1 MHASLPLAA
10 LVLAAAAPLGSQ
22 PAPAQQLPVFGTG
35 VTLVAI
41 PVFVTDKN
49 GKAVPG
55 LTAADFEIED
65 QGRKVPIVSF
75 EAVDARSA
83 APASDAA
90 GLVQAAARRQFLLL
104 FDLAFSAPTG
114 IMKAREAAIKFVRGS
129 LAPTDLVAVATYGQA
144 GIRILLR
151 FTADRDQ
158 AARAIETLGV
168 GEGERLRDPL
178 NIAYELGAPPMGPGQ
193 GGGAGE
199 GREAMMLQE
208 LRATA
213 QQISR
218 AEQTQY
224 RQRVDSFLGG
234 LQNLGRMLDSVQG
247 RKQVILLSAGFDST
261 VLGGATG
268 QEAADAAQ
276 AVVEGRLWDVQSD
289 RQFGDVTARQEIDAL
304 FQTLNASDTVIHSV
318 DVTGMVA
325 GAAVDEAQPTR
336 TATGRDT
343 LAQLASNT
351 GGRFIKDANDLGAGL
366 REVLDASSTYYVL
379 AFEPS
384 DTDKKRDRPHK
395 LKVKVLR
402 AGLDVSSRRAYLPPD
417 PKRELDP
424 ASQQLQA
431 AETIAKGLTGG
442 PIRLAAVAVPYRN
455 ARGKVSLPVV
465 LEVDGKT
472 LLAGGAAKQLRIE
485 VFGYAIGA
493 DGHVYDA
500 VALAPTLDVAAAKA
514 SLETK
519 GLQVLTAFAV
529 PEGSIDLRF
538 LVRDGAARRAGSLRL
553 RLDVPA
559 FKPGSTVLSP
569 PLAMDD
575 PHSRLVLPAPS
586 RALPALEIPFR
597 LEDTPFT
604 AELLPLLLNGAQREV
619 CVIAWGGSARFGTK
633 SEFEVVA
640 HLVDAAGA
648 LLELPLAGPARVVPD
663 NDGLQRYVLGLS
675 PKGVPAGEYAL
686 QISFKNAGGDSVSS
700 RFPVKVQ

>member
-1 MHASLPLAA
+1 MRHASLPLAA

-22 PAPAQQLPVFGTG
+22 PAPVQQLPVFGSG
-35 VTLVAI
+35 VTLVAV

-65 QGRKVPIVSF
+65 QGRKVPIVGF
-75 EAVDARSA
+75 EAVDARKA
-83 APASDAA
+83 APGGDATA
-90 GLVQAAARRQFLLL
+90 LMQAASRRQFLLL

-114 IMKAREAAIKFVRGS
+114 IMKARAAAIRFVRES

-144 GIRILLR
+144 GVRVLLR
-151 FTADRDQ
+151 FTSDRDQ

-178 NIAYELGAPPMGPGQ
+178 NIAYDLGVSPSGPGI
-193 GGGAGE
+193 GPPPDDRLSE
-199 GREAMMLQE
+199 E
-208 LRATA
+208 LIATA
-213 QQISR
+213 RQISR

-247 RKQVILLSAGFDST
+247 RKQVILLSAGFDSSI
-261 VLGGATG
+261 LGGATG

-276 AVVEGRLWDVQSD
+276 AVAEGRLWDVQSD
-289 RQFGDVTARQEIDAL
+289 RQFGDATARQEIDAV
-304 FQTLNASDTVIHSV
+304 FQALNASDTVIHSV

-325 GAAVDEAQPTR
+325 GAAVDEAQPTHP
-336 TATGRDT
+336 AQGRDT
-343 LAQLASNT
+343 LAQFAANT

-366 REVLDASSTYYVL
+366 REVLDATSTYYVL
-379 AFEPS
+379 AFEPN
-384 DTDKKRDRPHK
+384 DADKKRDRPHK

-431 AETIAKGLTGG
+431 AEAIAKGLTGG
-442 PIRLAAVAVPYRN
+442 PIRLSAVAVPYRN
-455 ARGKVSLPVV
+455 AKGKVSLPVV
-465 LEVDGKT
+465 LEIDGKT
-472 LLAGGAAKQLRIE
+472 LLAGGATKQLRIE
-485 VFGYAIGA
+485 IFGYALGA

-500 VALAPTLDVAAAKA
+500 VALAPTLDVAAGKA
-514 SLETK
+514 SIETK

-529 PEGSIDLRF
+529 PEGAIDLRF
-538 LVRDGAARRAGSLRL
+538 LVRDGASRRAGSLRL
-553 RLDVPA
+553 QLDVPA
-559 FKPGSTVLSP
+559 FKAGGPVLSP
-569 PLAMDD
+569 PIAMDD
-575 PHSRLVLPAPS
+575 PHSRLVLPAAS
-586 RALPALEIPFR
+586 RALSALEIPFR
-597 LEDTPFT
+597 LQDTPFT
-604 AELLPLLLNGAQREV
+604 AELFPMLVNGAQREV

-648 LLELPLAGPARVVPD
+648 SIELPLAGPARVVPD
-663 NDGLQRYVLGLS
+663 NDGLQRYVLMLA
-675 PKGVPAGEYAL
+675 PKSVPAGEYSL
-686 QISFKNAGGDSVSS
+686 QISFKNAGGESVSS
-700 RFPVKVQ
+700 RTAVKVQ